1 MTLKQQLFQRFPL
14 DGSVTVAGEEATTPY
29 HIYDGTILSLGG
41 TVDGTVAAR
50 FLAAEH
56 LDPVLDT
63 DGRALAAIWICDFSE
78 ANLDAHHE
86 LQISLFATR
95 REVRP
100 LRADAFSFHRAMK
113 VIPDLVMVC
122 HGLWNNTQRVVRYN
136 SEHLLLNARI
146 TQSKVDFSGDHWTF
160 QFDDAAGGLIAEGSV
175 LTTRRQPAGVTWKI
189 VWQMG
194 FRGLLNLLRFPFF
207 KMPVVNTRRHGDVCN
222 HVCTTYT
229 ACEKPL
235 IRGATDGDVIAI
247 GDPLYAE
254 LDFRISFVLVLKD
267 IGFIFMRPTPL
278 SNTETSHT
286 PLYAR

>member
-14 DGSVTVAGEEATTPY
+14 DGSVVVAGEEVTTPY

-41 TVDGTVAAR
+41 TVDGEVAAR

-56 LDPVLDT
+56 LEPVLDT
-63 DGRALAAIWICDFSE
+63 DGRALAAIWICDFTK

-95 REVRP
+95 RKVQP
-100 LRADAFSFHRAMK
+100 LRADAFSFHRALN
-113 VIPDLVMVC
+113 VIPDLMMVC

-136 SEHLLLNARI
+136 SEHLLLNARL
-146 TQSKVDFSGDHWTF
+146 TESKVDFSGDNWTF
-160 QFDDAAGGLIAEGSV
+160 EFRDAGGGLIAEGSV
-175 LTTRRQPAGVTWKI
+175 PATRRQPAGVVWKI
-189 VWQMG
+189 AWQMG
-194 FRGLLNLLRFPFF
+194 FRGLLGLLRAPFF
-207 KMPVVNTRRHGDVCN
+207 KMPVVNTRRQGDVCN

-235 IRGATDGDVIAI
+235 IRGATGRDFIAVRESI
-247 GDPLYAE
+247 YSE
-254 LDFRISFVLVLKD
+254 LDFRITFVQVLKD

-278 SNTETSHT
+278 
-286 PLYAR
+286 